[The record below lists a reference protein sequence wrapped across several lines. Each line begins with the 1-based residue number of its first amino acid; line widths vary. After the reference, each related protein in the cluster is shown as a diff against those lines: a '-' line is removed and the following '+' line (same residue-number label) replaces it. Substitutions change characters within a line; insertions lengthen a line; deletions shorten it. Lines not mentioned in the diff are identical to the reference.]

1 MFSALIWNIKEHKH
15 HCDRFQNEVQKASSE
30 FARDKK
36 STFLKNYNCYY
47 FKKLAHKHY
56 YSTTSQ
62 PTCRHRLSGG
72 RGPIS
77 CVLCAE
83 KYATFTLWHIR
94 HTQISFRC
102 RMAPVMT
109 LIKPSKVS
117 THGHF
122 LARTSSYTFLPSL
135 ARSLHKQEKER
146 SREGQQQTERQTAAQ
161 KRECWQIK
169 RVSRWRYLRFVINKF
184 RNRQKDALLVDK

>member
-1 MFSALIWNIKEHKH
+1 M
-15 HCDRFQNEVQKASSE
+15 R
-30 FARDKK
+30 
-36 STFLKNYNCYY
+36 Y
-47 FKKLAHKHY
+47 KKLLLSLPETNKALFWK
-56 YSTTSQ
+56 TTTATISRNWHTSIIIRRQ
-62 PTCRHRLSGG
+62 VSRHVVTDYQAGG
-72 RGPIS
+72 GQFR
-77 CVLCAE
+77 VRLCAE

-109 LIKPSKVS
+109 LIKASKVS

-135 ARSLHKQEKER
+135 ARSLHRQEKER
-146 SREGQQQTERQTAAQ
+146 SREGRQQTDRQTAAQ